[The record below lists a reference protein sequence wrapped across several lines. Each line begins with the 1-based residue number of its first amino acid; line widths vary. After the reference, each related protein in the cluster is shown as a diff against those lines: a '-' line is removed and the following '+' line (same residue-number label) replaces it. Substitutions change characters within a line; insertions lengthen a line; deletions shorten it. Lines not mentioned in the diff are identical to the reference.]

1 MARWLM
7 AHAAEY
13 SVINA
18 HNLHTPSPAL
28 AALAARRARI
38 PLVVTSYWHGTGHNL
53 ARRIMHVPYRPV
65 ATFVARTA
73 ALVICNSDAEQR
85 LVTQDFG
92 RGVRTRVIPIGIDMP
107 AVVANPAVVA
117 DAPDARSG
125 VAVLSVGRL
134 ERYKRTETLVR
145 ALRYL
150 PADYR
155 VVVIGSGPAQGTLV
169 DIAATLGLEDRLLM
183 RGRCSDDELRAWYG
197 HASVCV
203 SLSEH
208 ESFGLVVMEAAASGC
223 PVIASDIDAHRELLA
238 FVPPGAIELVPID
251 ATPEQLA
258 ASVVARA
265 TRGRLSSDRSDWRL
279 PTWEGLVDQVL
290 DGFDDVR
297 SRSAR

>member
-1 MARWLM
+1 
-7 AHAAEY
+7 
-13 SVINA
+13 
-18 HNLHTPSPAL
+18 
-28 AALAARRARI
+28 
-38 PLVVTSYWHGTGHNL
+38 
-53 ARRIMHVPYRPV
+53 
-65 ATFVARTA
+65 
-73 ALVICNSDAEQR
+73 
-85 LVTQDFG
+85 
-92 RGVRTRVIPIGIDMP
+92 MP